1 MSKDLFF
8 QVRESEQLNQDA
20 PIPTEYL
27 IIYPNYNQTKNEN
40 PKNQNQRLQGN
51 QRP

>member
-8 QVRESEQLNQDA
+8 QIRESEQLNQDA

-40 PKNQNQRLQGN
+40 INRHNKIITVL
-51 QRP
+51 